1 MKKTFLFLSMA
12 VATTMLSC
20 DGGTSETEGFIDYV
34 SIQPDPNGGY
44 GGNRSWAL
52 ANLDGD
58 VIELPENLQYPT
70 ASVNGIFAAKDAEQR
85 KWFFY
90 TTEKEPKQIGEGW
103 YHVGAFTGKYA
114 PVTTEEGSISYVDRE
129 GKVAFDVVAHNA
141 GNFFCGRALIMA
153 SNLYGYIDETGELVI
168 PAEYVKASRFNEG
181 YAVVWKDNDEW
192 AVIDTEGKEVVSDTR
207 DHSWPNEDT
216 PRMVQDGY
224 LIAAMPGGKSYIFY
238 NVKEPDKTVQ
248 QDWGKRVR
256 VFSLVYDGWC
266 FTTEGSNTFGLYNPT
281 TGETSTCSN
290 NPAGELRAREL
301 RQFHD
306 VTSDYLIE
314 NLFTP
319 AVKGYGKKV
328 AASRDGKMYLV
339 SPSGSK
345 TEAPIFM
352 SELGDLDFINE
363 MVMESNTA
371 Y

>member
-12 VATTMLSC
+12 VAMTMLSC

-44 GGNRSWAL
+44 GGNHSWAL

-168 PAEYVKASRFNEG
+168 PAEYVKAERFNEG
-181 YAVVWKDNDEW
+181 YAVVWKSDDEW
-192 AVIDTEGKEVVSDTR
+192 AVIDTEGKEVVNDTR
-207 DHSWPNEDT
+207 DHSYPNHDDYVT
-216 PRMVQDGY
+216 QDLVRDGY
-224 LIAAMPGGKSYIFY
+224 LIAATPQGNSFYFY
-238 NVKEPDKTVQ
+238 NVKEPDKSIYK
-248 QDWGKRVR
+248 DYMGRVHIYTYMYEGECLMEGALFNPETGGSR
-256 VFSLVYDGWC
+256 LCDRRTRGLAQFNDLVDDFFIC
-266 FTTEGSNTFGLYNPT
+266 
-281 TGETSTCSN
+281 
-290 NPAGELRAREL
+290 
-301 RQFHD
+301 D
-306 VTSDYLIE
+306 V
-314 NLFTP
+314 FTP
-319 AVKGYGKKV
+319 EVKGYGKKV
-328 AASRDGKMYLV
+328 AASQGDQMYLV
-339 SPSGSK
+339 TPSGSK